1 MKKLLCAL
9 CAAALAAAAFAPGA
23 LAESAPPETF
33 CEAYIVVDADTGQVL
48 LEKNADEVLY
58 PASITKIMTL
68 ALACEKA
75 QGDWDTQLTI
85 SYEVAHNLEARST
98 HIALLPGEV
107 VRLEDVLYGTEM
119 ESANDGA
126 NALAEYFGAD
136 GTIQGGVDAMNA
148 KAAELG
154 LTNTH
159 YMNPHGLYADEHYTT
174 ARDMAALTR
183 WALTVPGFETVFCR
197 TEPWE
202 MEPTNLQK
210 ARTFHNTDWMRIS
223 GDYYRTYA
231 KGSKMGFHD
240 QAMTTFV
247 NYAEQEGMRIIS
259 VELKCP
265 RLEDKY
271 RDACA
276 LLDYTFEHF
285 RRVEVPAP
293 QDSFQVPL
301 VGGGGALGEVTVK
314 AVGAS
319 VLLHDDFTAADVD
332 ADYSVPEQYVLGR
345 PFTARVHFSLREN
358 PLQPTDLGGET
369 LEVTGLPEVLQAS
382 TYVPQKSLAPR
393 QSYLGWGVG
402 AAAALLALVLVL
414 RLLRR
419 GSGPKPFKHGKTK
432 PITEADWSII
442 TRQPLPAEDLTPRA
456 KGKPSQ
462 GYGQGAGQR
471 PRQ

>member
-1 MKKLLCAL
+1 MYYSDYNRSPDERETFETSQYRVSDPGPERPHKKSRMGLKITAACLVCAL
-9 CAAALAAAAFAPGA
+9 
-23 LAESAPPETF
+23 
-33 CEAYIVVDADTGQVL
+33 V
-48 LEKNADEVLY
+48 
-58 PASITKIMTL
+58 
-68 ALACEKA
+68 
-75 QGDWDTQLTI
+75 
-85 SYEVAHNLEARST
+85 
-98 HIALLPGEV
+98 
-107 VRLEDVLYGTEM
+107 
-119 ESANDGA
+119 
-126 NALAEYFGAD
+126 
-136 GTIQGGVDAMNA
+136 GGM
-148 KAAELG
+148 
-154 LTNTH
+154 
-159 YMNPHGLYADEHYTT
+159 
-174 ARDMAALTR
+174 
-183 WALTVPGFETVFCR
+183 
-197 TEPWE
+197 
-202 MEPTNLQK
+202 
-210 ARTFHNTDWMRIS
+210 
-223 GDYYRTYA
+223 
-231 KGSKMGFHD
+231 
-240 QAMTTFV
+240 
-247 NYAEQEGMRIIS
+247 
-259 VELKCP
+259 
-265 RLEDKY
+265 
-271 RDACA
+271 
-276 LLDYTFEHF
+276 
-285 RRVEVPAP
+285 
-293 QDSFQVPL
+293 

>member
-1 MKKLLCAL
+1 M
-9 CAAALAAAAFAPGA
+9 
-23 LAESAPPETF
+23 
-33 CEAYIVVDADTGQVL
+33 
-48 LEKNADEVLY
+48 
-58 PASITKIMTL
+58 
-68 ALACEKA
+68 
-75 QGDWDTQLTI
+75 
-85 SYEVAHNLEARST
+85 
-98 HIALLPGEV
+98 
-107 VRLEDVLYGTEM
+107 
-119 ESANDGA
+119 
-126 NALAEYFGAD
+126 
-136 GTIQGGVDAMNA
+136 
-148 KAAELG
+148 
-154 LTNTH
+154 
-159 YMNPHGLYADEHYTT
+159 
-174 ARDMAALTR
+174 
-183 WALTVPGFETVFCR
+183 
-197 TEPWE
+197 
-202 MEPTNLQK
+202 
-210 ARTFHNTDWMRIS
+210 
-223 GDYYRTYA
+223 
-231 KGSKMGFHD
+231 
-240 QAMTTFV
+240 
-247 NYAEQEGMRIIS
+247 
-259 VELKCP
+259 
-265 RLEDKY
+265 
-271 RDACA
+271 
-276 LLDYTFEHF
+276 
-285 RRVEVPAP
+285 
-293 QDSFQVPL
+293 PL

>member
-1 MKKLLCAL
+1 MLAQQGCRFLQARRGYSGIGWGTGLDGHLDHAVPAIFKQLKGRIHLAQGVGVGDQGKGVEPAGGNQPKDFRAI
-9 CAAALAAAAFAPGA
+9 AA
-23 LAESAPPETF
+23 
-33 CEAYIVVDADTGQVL
+33 VDPAGLEGQVL
-48 LEKNADEVLY
+48 AVHLGQWQQLR
-58 PASITKIMTL
+58 L
-68 ALACEKA
+68 AVK
-75 QGDWDTQLTI
+75 GDHRDDR
-85 SYEVAHNLEARST
+85 VRAGA
-98 HIALLPGEV
+98 LPGQ
-107 VRLEDVLYGTEM
+107 LE
-119 ESANDGA
+119 
-126 NALAEYFGAD
+126 
-136 GTIQGGVDAMNA
+136 
-148 KAAELG
+148 
-154 LTNTH
+154 
-159 YMNPHGLYADEHYTT
+159 
-174 ARDMAALTR
+174 
-183 WALTVPGFETVFCR
+183 
-197 TEPWE
+197 
-202 MEPTNLQK
+202 
-210 ARTFHNTDWMRIS
+210 
-223 GDYYRTYA
+223 
-231 KGSKMGFHD
+231 
-240 QAMTTFV
+240 
-247 NYAEQEGMRIIS
+247 
-259 VELKCP
+259 
-265 RLEDKY
+265 
-271 RDACA
+271 
-276 LLDYTFEHF
+276 
-285 RRVEVPAP
+285 
-293 QDSFQVPL
+293 
-301 VGGGGALGEVTVK
+301 GGGALGEVTVK